1 MKPLKTF
8 FLIMLTGSVMLP
20 AKNLTLLSK
29 SNLSN
34 FELLDIALFGT
45 RAYIP
50 GGLGG
55 LNIVDLSDPAHPTV
69 LGTFEADNCAWGR
82 LYAWAESGAY
92 AYGTGRECGL
102 KVIDVSNLSAPI
114 EINSYSD
121 PETPNARYEHPA
133 IQGNSLYAARH
144 RDGVEILNISVPGSL
159 TQRAVIST
167 QNAWA
172 TLPAGDLLFIADG
185 KQGLKIADI
194 SDPNAPFL
202 ISSLATSGSVKDLA
216 YRAPYLFLAVGAAG
230 VDLVDVSNPSQP
242 VLLDNYNTTG
252 YASRVAAS
260 DSLIAVSDWDDIEI
274 LQVDSDTLRLTGIK
288 NTGGRVMAV
297 ALSGNTIFSAE
308 WRQFVT
314 MEYGVIDGPDLDFS
328 LRSVEFSRVLPG
340 ATDTLEVTVTNS
352 GQAPLLI
359 TDLQPNSDNFQLEL
373 PTTSLNPGES
383 APLTVHYSPLN
394 GNWQTVAYLG
404 SNDSDEPNAGLSLR
418 GNYPYGPMPGDPA
431 PDFNLTQVNGNGT
444 VDLQSLY
451 GEPTLIAF
459 FTGW

>member
-1 MKPLKTF
+1 MGFVT
-8 FLIMLTGSVMLP
+8 LP
-20 AKNLTLLSK
+20 AKNLTILSRN
-29 SNLSN
+29 NLDN
-34 FELLDIALFGT
+34 FELLDIALYGD

-55 LNIVDLSDPAHPTV
+55 LNIVDVSDPSHPTV

-82 LYAWAESGAY
+82 LYAWAESGSF
-92 AYGTGRECGL
+92 AYGTGRECGI
-102 KVIDVSNLSAPI
+102 KIVDVSNPGAPI

-121 PETPNARYEHPA
+121 PETPGTRYEHPA
-133 IQGNSLYAARH
+133 IQGTSLYAARH
-144 RDGVEILNISVPGSL
+144 RDGVEVLNISIPSSI
-159 TQRAVIST
+159 TRRAVIST
-167 QNAWA
+167 NNAWA
-172 TLPAGDLLFIADG
+172 TLPAGNLLFIADG

-202 ISSLATSGSVKDLA
+202 ISSLAATGTVKDLA
-216 YRAPYLFLAVGAAG
+216 YRSPYLFLAVGAAG
-230 VDLVDVSNPSQP
+230 VDLVDVSDPSQP

-252 YASRVAAS
+252 YASRVAVN

-274 LQVDSDTLRLTGIK
+274 LQVSADTLRLTGIK

-297 ALSGNTIFSAE
+297 ALNGNTVFSAE

-314 MEYGVIDGPDLDFS
+314 MDYGVIDGPDLDFS
-328 LRSVEFSRVLPG
+328 TRSLEFSRVPEG
-340 ATDTLEVTVTNS
+340 ETDTLQATLTNS

-359 TDLQPNSDNFQLEL
+359 SDWQSNNDNFQLEL
-373 PTTSLNPGES
+373 PTASLNPGES
-383 APLTVHYSPLN
+383 APLFAIYTPLT
-394 GNWQTVAYLG
+394 GNWQTMGILA
-404 SNDSDEPNAGLSLR
+404 SNDADEPQAGINLR

-431 PDFNLTQVNGNGT
+431 PDFNLAQVNGNGN
-444 VDLQSLY
+444 VDLQSLM